1 MKRYL
6 AAWAAGMILALLP
19 ASAAMAAQAPRTI
32 YTSETLSF
40 EQALSQAR
48 DGDTINI
55 SAGAEVLTTSGT
67 ELKPVVIDK
76 SITITGGE
84 LGIRKA
90 GILLEADVT
99 FRDMRLAMANNHHDA
114 IFANG
119 YTLTIDG
126 VTCTSRWVDLF
137 GGSLYTIGGTAT
149 NPVVEKYATTS
160 GTGSRIVVQGSNSGF
175 GHIYAGSMNGA
186 NDLPVTIDLKTTIKS
201 KEMSGSLVY
210 GCGAMEG
217 QYDADNFLDPYAQPE
232 DPVANARLYPSR
244 AAVSVQLGRHT
255 PVTLEGETGGD
266 SNVSVIYEDDG
277 KGYRFTPVLK
287 QISGLQ
293 LIPGRSSSGTTTAVH
308 LTPAAESSFAADTVL
323 QLPEY
328 SRLDLTSMGAG
339 EFFTFGSLQ
348 GGGILILESTQSV
361 EIQGEVSGTTGVAI
375 GDINYDGSM
384 STGTVWENHTY
395 VLADSSTADS
405 SFVLLPP
412 SSDWEMAFSRKS
424 DGGWWVGTE
433 TDAAAS
439 VRSISM
445 GSLQVDS
452 GTASITLP
460 LEIVYAN
467 GSDWDYITDM
477 NPEITINGIS
487 LEGIDDGFG
496 PEYRLDQEGL
506 SVTMYFTIGEEGEVL
521 AVSGYEYT
529 VLADGTYH
537 ITVMIPADKTESG
550 QPLSASA
557 VLQVGE
563 AAAEPLTISY
573 GRVDAL
579 TAGRAMTALTPSVSG
594 GDGSYHYALEQGAPA
609 WLQIGE
615 TSGVLSG
622 TPMQAAESV
631 EVTVIVTD
639 GAGQSKRVT
648 VTLPAVGLEL
658 EEIRIQS
665 LPSRLEYQP
674 EEVLEIEGLA
684 VMASYSNGT
693 ETDVTAACS
702 LRPAKA
708 PAEEGTHTVTVYHE
722 ASGKTAEFSI
732 TVKRPAPIA
741 QRLELLDQT
750 GQSVSRITVPVSGS
764 STYTLKIRDQ
774 YGEEYVPAS
783 GEVTWSAVG
792 TDDGT
797 VQGIAIAAN
806 GSLTVSAEAAANR
819 FTDRQLQVVVTGR
832 SADRSVS
839 VEFSLVKEASEV
851 TGIAIRDGV
860 SEVVIPPYLQEEALG
875 TMLSRREEKVFRAVL
890 TDQYGDPVEGE
901 SVVWSVSGHPAVS
914 IDSDGRLTVSN
925 HSLEADG
932 SLKPAVAGEV
942 TVAAAWGEIR
952 AEQKVAV
959 AMEARTP
966 LFVYFEKEGHRIES
980 DVLSI
985 PASGTVEAVYRGLA
999 RDQYGDLYPLVTAA
1013 PEGSLPEGIT
1023 ASSGADGTIRL
1034 QISPGAEDAEIRL
1047 QVESGGKKKLLPIR
1061 ISAKPAHNVGDFAE
1075 STLSLVYG
1083 AEHQGQQLSCTTG
1096 GILVYRSGNESIL
1109 SVDAVTG
1116 ALTATGV
1123 GSTVVTA
1130 SVEET
1135 EGYHGVVRSY
1145 EVTIAPKT
1153 VRITGLRAEERAY
1166 LPGDL
1171 MVALTDGVLEG
1182 VRSGDQVSVQ
1192 MPASGAMEDADA
1204 GVHKKVVVSTPVLE
1218 GEDAG
1223 CYILESLPEL
1233 EVTIRKA
1240 VPDIGEVSYQGAV
1253 IYVTTPTETVSR
1265 HLTREEL
1272 TVKGSL
1278 RLTAEAFSRAG
1289 EQSCDWIFVPEDGK
1303 NYEEV
1308 TGSLM
1313 LEVRENLLTNLRIE
1327 EEPEKS
1333 VYTEEESF
1341 DITGLVVLAEFAD
1354 GSRSEVTEDVSFRIL
1369 ETEVI
1374 PGAQIPAEASG
1385 ETAVK
1390 VIYTVESVTKTAE
1403 FMIEVIHDSD
1413 PEPDPT
1419 PDPEPDPTPDPE
1431 PDPTPAPL
1439 PFTDVPGTEGTWKYD
1454 SIYYVWKAGI
1464 MNGISGTSLFQPD
1477 HPLTRAMF
1485 ATVLYRM
1492 AGTPEVEETMLF
1504 TDLKPGQW
1512 YTEAVI
1518 WVKQKGIV
1526 DGYSNGA
1533 YGIQDYI
1540 SRDQIAK
1547 MLFLYG
1553 QLQGYQVDGRA
1564 SLESFTDVDTVS
1576 SWAVP
1581 YMQWAVEAGMI
1592 SGKPNDDGSYRLDC
1606 KGKATRAECAK
1617 MLKGFLEHVAK
1628 P

>member
-19 ASAAMAAQAPRTI
+19 ASVGMAAQAPRTI

-76 SITITGGE
+76 SVTITGGE

-119 YTLTIDG
+119 YTLTVDG

-137 GGSLYTIGGTAT
+137 GGSLYTIGGTASS
-149 NPVVEKYATTS
+149 PVVEKYETTS
-160 GTGSRIVVQGSNSGF
+160 GTASRIVVRGSNSGF
-175 GHIYAGSMNGA
+175 GHIYAGSMNSA
-186 NDLPVTIDLKTTIKS
+186 SDLPVRIDLETTLKS
-201 KEMSGSLVY
+201 KERSGSLIY
-210 GCGAMEG
+210 ACGAMEG
-217 QYDADNFLDPYAQPE
+217 TYDADNFLDPYVQPE
-232 DPVANARLYPSR
+232 DPVANAILYP
-244 AAVSVQLGRHT
+244 VQAEVTVALGRHT
-255 PVTLEGETGGD
+255 PTTLEGETGGTE
-266 SNVSVIYEDDG
+266 NAHVIYADDG
-277 KGYRFTPVLK
+277 KGYPFSPTLK
-287 QISGLQ
+287 KISSLQ
-293 LIPGRSSSGTTTAVH
+293 LIPGTDSKGSTTAAH
-308 LTPAAESSFAADTVL
+308 LMPAAGSTFEADASL
-323 QLPEY
+323 ELPEF
-328 SRLDLTSMGAG
+328 SRFDLTAMG
-339 EFFTFGSLQ
+339 EENLTFGSLE
-348 GGGILILESTQSV
+348 GGGALILGGTQSV
-361 EIQGEVSGTTGVAI
+361 ELQGEVSGVTEIAVEG
-375 GDINYDGSM
+375 INYDGSM
-384 STGTVWENHTY
+384 STGSVRENHTY
-395 VLADSSTADS
+395 VWADSSVPDD

-452 GTASITLP
+452 GAASITLP
-460 LEIVYAN
+460 LDIVYAN

-487 LEGIDDGFG
+487 LEGMDDGFG
-496 PEYRLDQEGL
+496 PEYKLDQEDL

-521 AVSGYEYT
+521 VISSYDGYSA
-529 VLADGTYH
+529 LADGTYH
-537 ITVMIPADKTESG
+537 ITVTIPADKTESG

-573 GRVDAL
+573 GRIDAL
-579 TAGRAMTALTPSVSG
+579 TAGREMTALTPSVSG
-594 GDGSYHYALEQGAPA
+594 GDGRYHYALEQGAPA

-622 TPMQAAESV
+622 TPMQEAESV

-658 EEIRIQS
+658 EGIRIQS
-665 LPSRLEYQP
+665 QPSRLEYQP
-674 EEVLEIEGLA
+674 EETLEMEGLA

-693 ETDVTAACS
+693 EEDVTAACR
-702 LRPAKA
+702 LRPDKA
-708 PAEEGTHTVTVYHE
+708 PAEEGTHAITVYHE
-722 ASGKTAEFSI
+722 ASGKSAEFSI
-732 TVKRPAPIA
+732 TVKRPAPA
-741 QRLELLDQT
+741 ARHLELLDQT

-764 STYTLKIRDQ
+764 STYILKMRDQ
-774 YGEEYVPAS
+774 YGAEYVPAS
-783 GEVTWSAVG
+783 GEVTWSISG
-792 TDDGT
+792 TDGGT
-797 VQGIAIAAN
+797 IQGIAIAAN

-819 FTDRQLQVVVTGR
+819 FTDRQLQAVVTGQ
-832 SADRSVS
+832 SVGGSVS
-839 VEFSLVKEASEV
+839 AEFLLMKEASEV
-851 TGIAIRDGV
+851 TAIEIRDGIM
-860 SEVVIPPYLQEEALG
+860 EVVIPPYLQEDSLG
-875 TMLSRREEKVFRAVL
+875 TMISRTEERAFRAVL

-914 IDSDGRLTVSN
+914 IDSNGRLTVSN

-932 SLKPAVAGEV
+932 SLRPAAAGEV
-942 TVAAAWGEIR
+942 TVAAVWGEIR
-952 AEQKVAV
+952 AEQKVTV
-959 AMEARTP
+959 AMEARAP
-966 LFVYFEKEGHRIES
+966 LFVYFEKDGHRIES
-980 DVLSI
+980 DTLSI
-985 PASGTVEAVYRGLA
+985 PASGTVEAVYQGLA
-999 RDQYGDLYPLVTAA
+999 RDQYGDLYPSVAA
-1013 PEGSLPEGIT
+1013 EPVGSLPAGIT
-1023 ASSGADGTIRL
+1023 ASAGPDGTIRL
-1034 QISPGAEDAEIRL
+1034 QISPEAEDVEIQL
-1047 QVESGGKKKLLPIR
+1047 QAESGGKKKLLPIR
-1061 ISAKPAHNVGDFAE
+1061 VSAKPAHNVGDFAE
-1075 STLSLVYG
+1075 GALSLVYG
-1083 AEHQGQQLSCTTG
+1083 AEHPGQQLSCTTG
-1096 GILVYRSGNESIL
+1096 GTLVYQSGNEAIL

-1116 ALTATGV
+1116 ALTARGV

-1135 EGYHGVVRSY
+1135 EDYHGVIRSY

-1153 VRITGLRAEERAY
+1153 VRITGLRAEERVY
-1166 LPGDL
+1166 LPGNL
-1171 MVALTDGVLEG
+1171 LVALTGGVLEG
-1182 VRSGDQVSVQ
+1182 VYPGDQVSVQ
-1192 MPASGAMEDADA
+1192 MPGSGAMEDADA
-1204 GVHKKVVVSTPVLE
+1204 GVHKPVTVSTPVLE

-1223 CYILESLPEL
+1223 CYILESLSEL

-1253 IYVTTPTETVSR
+1253 IYVTTPIETVSR
-1265 HLTREEL
+1265 QLTREDL

-1278 RLTAEAFSRAG
+1278 KLTAEAFTRAG
-1289 EQSCDWIFVPEDGK
+1289 QQSYEWIFVPEDGK

-1313 LEVRENLLTNLRIE
+1313 LE
-1327 EEPEKS
+1327 
-1333 VYTEEESF
+1333 
-1341 DITGLVVLAEFAD
+1341 
-1354 GSRSEVTEDVSFRIL
+1354 IL
-1369 ETEVI
+1369 EPDPTPDPEPDPEPDPI
-1374 PGAQIPAEASG
+1374 PDPEPDPEPDPIP
-1385 ETAVK
+1385 
-1390 VIYTVESVTKTAE
+1390 
-1403 FMIEVIHDSD
+1403 D

-1419 PDPEPDPTPDPE
+1419 PDPIPDPEPDPTPDPE
-1431 PDPTPAPL
+1431 PIPEPL

-1477 HPLTRAMF
+1477 QPLTRAMF

-1492 AGTPEVEETMLF
+1492 AGSPEVEETMLF

-1512 YTEAVI
+1512 YTKAVI

-1526 DGYSNGA
+1526 DGYSNGT

-1553 QLQGYQVDGRA
+1553 QLQGYQVEGRA

-1576 SWAVP
+1576 SWAIP

-1592 SGKPNDDGSYRLDC
+1592 SGKPNEDGSYRLDC

-1628 P
+1628 S